1 MKTTPSAP
9 LLSGKWI
16 APVLARAA
24 KVALCGGLLSAAAV
38 AQTRF
43 CIGGDLDHLTAF
55 QKTACMAK
63 LNQVR
68 VASAKFQTPQDWHFV
83 VVCNEPSW
91 KEYAAF
97 SKRTSEEL
105 EEMSADTDLDRRT
118 TFFRGDRLTGA
129 EEGGKMQRIVAYEI
143 AGIVLKTTE
152 KGAIQNLLAR
162 WIPEPEKTA
171 PILQAAR

>member
-1 MKTTPSAP
+1 M
-9 LLSGKWI
+9 LGR
-16 APVLARAA
+16 VARF
-24 KVALCGGLLSAAAV
+24 VLCGTLLSAAAV

-55 QKTACMAK
+55 QKTMCMAK

-68 VASAKFQTPQDWHFV
+68 VTSAKFQTPQDWHFV

-97 SKRTSEEL
+97 SRRTSAEL
-105 EEMSADTDLDRRT
+105 EDASADTDLDHRT

-129 EEGGKMQRIVAYEI
+129 EEGGRMQRIVAYEI

-162 WIPEPEKTA
+162 WIPEPDKTA
-171 PILQAAR
+171 PILQASR